1 MVVDPVCNYGNHL
14 TKVNGELLNVP
25 VWSSIILPM
34 AGLIFMKKI
43 VLGFCI
49 QLIRVIYHT
58 IV

>member
-1 MVVDPVCNYGNHL
+1 MCNYGNHL